1 MSRGEGS
8 AQREQRLAEPISSL
22 VLGEMA
28 PKESGELVARLRPT
42 GGKSEVG
49 QQRLSV
55 ARPQTEDRA
64 RAEASLEAAEQGQT
78 ELPHDFPARPS
89 IA

>member
-1 MSRGEGS
+1 MGERP
-8 AQREQRLAEPISSL
+8 AQGEQRLTEPISSL

-28 PKESGELVARLRPT
+28 PKESGELVARMRPT

-55 ARPQTEDRA
+55 PRPHTEDRA
-64 RAEASLEAAEQGQT
+64 RDEASLETAEQGQT
-78 ELPHDFPARPS
+78 KLPHAFPACPS